1 MIDFLSDT
9 GAVAQAIFSLSFW
22 TFVLNFAGVY
32 TIFALGL
39 QLQYGYTGLLNFGHV
54 GFMAIG
60 AYTMAILSIEASW
73 PLWASAPVAIV
84 VSMAFGLLVGL
95 PTLRLRSDYLAITTI
110 AFSEI
115 IRLTILNWQSVTRG
129 PQGIFGAWR
138 DYTGFASSISDRVG
152 FLNGDRVLFILVWVT
167 AGVLALVLRRL
178 LRSPWGRVL
187 RAIRED
193 EDAAAALG
201 KNPLRY
207 KLQVMAIG
215 SGIAA
220 IAGFMFSFQF
230 LFISPDSFEP
240 LFTFFGWVIILL
252 GGTAKLAGV
261 PVGAILFAVIFAGTR
276 FFGFWPL
283 SLLSS
288 SQRGAMRLIIIGVI
302 LIALMAFRPQGIF
315 GKREELLLER

>member
-1 MIDFLSDT
+1 MTEILGDHAIL
-9 GAVAQAIFSLSFW
+9 AAAIFSLSFW

-32 TIFALGL
+32 TIFSLGL
-39 QLQYGYTGLLNFGHV
+39 QLQYGYTGLLNFGQV

-60 AYTMAILSIEASW
+60 AYTMAILAKDTGW
-73 PLWASAPVAIV
+73 PLWAAAPVA
-84 VSMAFGLLVGL
+84 MAAAMVFGLVVGL
-95 PTLRLRSDYLAITTI
+95 PALRLRSDYLAITTI

-115 IRLTILNWQSVTRG
+115 IRLSILNSTSVTGG

-138 DYTGFASSISDRVG
+138 EYTRFTSSITDRVPW
-152 FLNGDRVLFILVWVT
+152 LDGDRILFILVWLT
-167 AGVLALVLRRL
+167 AGILGLILYRLV
-178 LRSPWGRVL
+178 RSPWGRVL

-207 KLQVMAIG
+207 KLQSMVIG
-215 SGIAA
+215 SGLAA
-220 IAGFMFSFQF
+220 IAGMFFSFQF
-230 LFISPDSFEP
+230 LFVSPESFEP

-252 GGTAKLAGV
+252 GGTGRLIGV
-261 PVGAILFAVIFAGTR
+261 PVGAIIFAIIFAGTR
-276 FFGFWPL
+276 FFGFWPF

-288 SQRGAMRLIIIGVI
+288 AERGAMRLILIGLI
-302 LIALMAFRPQGIF
+302 LMALMAFRPQGIF